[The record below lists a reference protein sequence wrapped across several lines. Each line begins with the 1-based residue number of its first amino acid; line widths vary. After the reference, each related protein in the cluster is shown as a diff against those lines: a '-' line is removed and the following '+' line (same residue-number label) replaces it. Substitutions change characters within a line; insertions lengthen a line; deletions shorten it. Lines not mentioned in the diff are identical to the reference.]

1 MTILSYLMIGVFMFL
16 IMTRRLSALLALI
29 LVPLVFALIAGFH
42 AELGKMMMDGVKLLA
57 PTGVMLTFAILYFC
71 VMTDAG
77 LFDPF
82 IRLIVRIV
90 KGDPL
95 KVLVGTAILGICVA
109 LDGDGATTYLICTAA
124 LLPLYR
130 RLGIRLQYMATVL
143 LLSIG
148 VMNMLPWGGP
158 TARAASAMKVDVG
171 ELFMYLM
178 PVMLCGLAW
187 VVLVSALFGL
197 RERRRLGIVS
207 LDLSDEMAQRC
218 AVGDARYLFNA
229 VLTLA
234 LLAMLILGT
243 LPMATLFMIAFALA
257 MLVNFPH
264 LKQQKEIIARHAD
277 NVLAIVSLIFAAG
290 IFTGI
295 LSGTGMVDAMSNSL
309 VNSLPA
315 SAGPWLGVI
324 TALISMPFT
333 FFMTNDAFYFG
344 VLPILAQTA
353 ASYGIT
359 PMQMAIASLI
369 GQPVHL
375 LSPLVASTYLLVGI
389 LDLDYGLN
397 QRASLKWAVGTVF
410 AMLAGA
416 IVFGAVPLAQALG
429 G

>member
-29 LVPLVFALIAGFH
+29 LVPLFFALVAGFH
-42 AELGKMMMDGVKLLA
+42 AELGKMMMDGIKLLA

-95 KVLVGTAILGICVA
+95 KVMIGTAILGISVA

-130 RLGIRLQYMATVL
+130 RLGIKLQYMATVL

-171 ELFMYLM
+171 ELFMLLLPIM
-178 PVMLCGLAW
+178 ICGLAW
-187 VVLVSALFGL
+187 VVLVAVIFGL
-197 RERRRLGIVS
+197 RERRRLGVIKI
-207 LDLSDEMAQRC
+207 DLSEETGQ
-218 AVGDARYLFNA
+218 VTSVTNYRYLFNSA
-229 VLTLA
+229 LTIA
-234 LLAMLILGT
+234 LLVMLILGI
-243 LPMATLFMIAFALA
+243 LPMATLFMIAFAVA
-257 MLVNFPH
+257 MLVNFPN
-264 LKQQKEIIARHAD
+264 LKHQKELLAKHAE

-315 SAGPWLGVI
+315 SAGPWLGI
-324 TALISMPFT
+324 LTALISMPFT

-353 ASYGIT
+353 TSYGIS
-359 PMQMAIASLI
+359 PMQMAVASLI

-389 LDLDYGLN
+389 LNLDYGLN
-397 QRASLKWAVGTVF
+397 QRASLKWAVGTVLC
-410 AMLAGA
+410 MLSGA
-416 IVFGAVPLAQALG
+416 IVLGTLPLHN
-429 G
+429 

>member
-16 IMTRRLSALLALI
+16 IMTRKLSALLALI
-29 LVPLVFALIAGFH
+29 LVPLFFGVIAGFH

-95 KVLVGTAILGICVA
+95 KVVVGTAILGISVA

-130 RLGIRLQYMATVL
+130 RLRIKLQYMATVL

-171 ELFMYLM
+171 ELFMLLL
-178 PVMLCGLAW
+178 PVMLCGLVW
-187 VVLVSALFGL
+187 VIFVAAILGL
-197 RERRRLGIVS
+197 RERRRLGIVKI
-207 LDLSDEMAQRC
+207 DLSDETEQRTK
-218 AVGDARYLFNA
+218 VTDYRYIFNS
-229 VLTLA
+229 VLTIA
-234 LLAMLILGT
+234 LLSMLVMGT

-257 MLVNFPH
+257 MLINFPD
-264 LKQQKEIIARHAD
+264 LKQQKEILSKHAD

-309 VNSLPA
+309 VESLPA
-315 SAGPWLGVI
+315 SAGPWLGI
-324 TALISMPFT
+324 LTALISMPFT

-344 VLPILAQTA
+344 VLRILAQTA
-353 ASYGIT
+353 ASYGIS
-359 PMQMAIASLI
+359 PMQMAVASLI

-389 LDLDYGLN
+389 LNIDYGLN
-397 QRASLKWAVGTVF
+397 QRASLKWAVGTVLS
-410 AMLAGA
+410 MLTGA
-416 IVFGAVPLAQALG
+416 LILGIIPLHK
-429 G
+429 

>member
-1 MTILSYLMIGVFMFL
+1 MIGVFMFL

-29 LVPLVFALIAGFH
+29 LVPVVFALVAGFH

-82 IRLIVRIV
+82 IRLIIRLS

-95 KVLVGTAILGICVA
+95 KVVVGTAILGISVA

-130 RLGIRLQYMATVL
+130 RLGIKLQYMATVL

-171 ELFMYLM
+171 ELFMYLL
-178 PVMLCGLAW
+178 PVMLFGLAW
-187 VVLVSALFGL
+187 VLMVSVIFGL
-197 RERRRLGIVS
+197 RERRRLGIVH
-207 LDLSDEMAQRC
+207 LDMSEETQLRTSVKDY
-218 AVGDARYLFNA
+218 RYLVNSL
-229 VLTLA
+229 LTTS
-234 LLAMLILGT
+234 LLIMLIMGT

-257 MLVNFPH
+257 MLINFPD
-264 LKQQKEIIARHAD
+264 LKKQKEIIAKHAD
-277 NVLAIVSLIFAAG
+277 NVLAIVALIFAAG

-309 VNSLPA
+309 VNSLPP
-315 SAGPWLGVI
+315 SAGPWLGII

-353 ASYGIT
+353 VSYGIT

-389 LDLDYGLN
+389 LDLDYGMN
-397 QRASLKWAVGTVF
+397 QRASLKWAVGTVIC
-410 AMLAGA
+410 MLAGA
-416 IVFGAVPLAQALG
+416 IVLGILPLAGSTGL
-429 G
+429 

>member
-1 MTILSYLMIGVFMFL
+1 MIGVFMLL

-29 LVPLVFALIAGFH
+29 LVPLAFGLIAGFH
-42 AELGKMMMDGVKLLA
+42 AELGKMMMDGIKLLA

-82 IRLIVRIV
+82 IRVIVCLA

-95 KVLVGTAILGICVA
+95 KVLLGTTILGISVA

-130 RLGIRLQYMATVL
+130 RLGIKLQYMATVL

-158 TARAASAMKVDVG
+158 TARAASAMKVDVSD
-171 ELFMYLM
+171 LFMYLM
-178 PVMLCGLAW
+178 PVMVCGLVW
-187 VVLVSALFGL
+187 VVFVSVVFGL
-197 RERRRLGIVS
+197 RERRRLGIVKIDLNEEAEQRTSVKDYRYIINS
-207 LDLSDEMAQRC
+207 L
-218 AVGDARYLFNA
+218 
-229 VLTLA
+229 LTIT
-234 LLAMLILGT
+234 LLVMLIAGV
-243 LPMATLFMIAFALA
+243 LPMTALFIIAFALA
-257 MLVNFPH
+257 MLINFPD
-264 LKQQKEIIARHAD
+264 LKKQKEIIAKHAD

-309 VNSLPA
+309 VNSLPPQ
-315 SAGPWLGVI
+315 AGPWLAVI
-324 TALISMPFT
+324 TAIVSMPFT

-344 VLPILAQTA
+344 VLPIIAQTA
-353 ASYGIT
+353 TNFGIT

-375 LSPLVASTYLLVGI
+375 LSPLVASTYLLVGM

-397 QRASLKWAVGTVF
+397 QKASLKWAIGTVF
-410 AMLAGA
+410 CMLIGA
-416 IVFGAVPLAQALG
+416 ILFGIIPINEANGV
-429 G
+429 

>member
-1 MTILSYLMIGVFMFL
+1 MFL

-29 LVPLVFALIAGFH
+29 LVPLFFAVVAGFY
-42 AELGKMMMDGVKLLA
+42 ADLGKMMMDGVKLLA

-82 IRLIVRIV
+82 IQLIVRIV

-95 KVLVGTAILGICVA
+95 KVLVGTAVLGISVA

-130 RLGIRLQYMATVL
+130 RLGIRLQYMATIL
-143 LLSIG
+143 LLAIG

-171 ELFMYLM
+171 DLFMLLL
-178 PVMLCGLAW
+178 PVMLFGLAW
-187 VVLVSALFGL
+187 VLLVAVIFGI
-197 RERRRLGIVS
+197 RERRRLGVVEV
-207 LDLSDEMAQRC
+207 DLQADKKPRSVVDTY
-218 AVGDARYLFNA
+218 RYLFNSA
-229 VLTLA
+229 LTLT
-234 LLAMLILGT
+234 LLAMLIMGT

-257 MLVNFPH
+257 MLVNFPD
-264 LKQQKEIIARHAD
+264 LKQQKKLIAKHAD
-277 NVLAIVSLIFAAG
+277 NVLAIVALIFAAG

-295 LSGTGMVDAMSNSL
+295 LSGTGMVDAMSKSL
-309 VNSLPA
+309 VESLPA
-315 SAGPWLGVI
+315 SSGPWLGFL

-344 VLPILAQTA
+344 VLPILSQTA
-353 ASYGIT
+353 ASYGIS

-397 QRASLKWAVGTVF
+397 QRVSLKWAVGTVLC
-410 AMLAGA
+410 MLT
-416 IVFGAVPLAQALG
+416 GAVLLG
-429 G
+429 ILPIHR

>member
-1 MTILSYLMIGVFMFL
+1 MFL

-29 LVPLVFALIAGFH
+29 LVPLFFAVVAGFY
-42 AELGKMMMDGVKLLA
+42 ADLGKMMMDGVKLLA

-95 KVLVGTAILGICVA
+95 KVLVGTAILGISVA

-130 RLGIRLQYMATVL
+130 RLGIKLQYMATIL
-143 LLSIG
+143 LLAIG

-171 ELFMYLM
+171 DLFMLLL
-178 PVMLCGLAW
+178 PVMLFGLAW
-187 VVLVSALFGL
+187 VLLVSVIFGI
-197 RERRRLGIVS
+197 RERRRLGVVEVNMLAEKKPRS
-207 LDLSDEMAQRC
+207 AADNY
-218 AVGDARYLFNA
+218 RYLFNSA
-229 VLTLA
+229 LTLA
-234 LLAMLILGT
+234 LLAMLIVGA

-257 MLVNFPH
+257 MLVNFPD
-264 LKQQKEIIARHAD
+264 LKRQKELIAKHAD
-277 NVLAIVSLIFAAG
+277 NVLAIVALIFAAG

-295 LSGTGMVDAMSNSL
+295 LSGTGMVDAMSTSL
-309 VNSLPA
+309 VESLPA
-315 SAGPWLGVI
+315 SAGPWLGI
-324 TALISMPFT
+324 LTALISMPFT

-344 VLPILAQTA
+344 VLPILSQTA
-353 ASYGIT
+353 ASYGIS

-397 QRASLKWAVGTVF
+397 QRVSLKWAVGTVLC
-410 AMLAGA
+410 MLAGA
-416 IVFGAVPLAQALG
+416 VLLGTLPLYR
-429 G
+429 

>member
-1 MTILSYLMIGVFMFL
+1 MIGVFMFL

-29 LVPLVFALIAGFH
+29 LVPLFFALVAGFH
-42 AELGKMMMDGVKLLA
+42 AELGKMMMDGIKLLA

-95 KVLVGTAILGICVA
+95 KVMIGTAILGICVA
-109 LDGDGATTYLICTAA
+109 LDGDGATTYLICTSA
-124 LLPLYR
+124 LIPLYR
-130 RLGIRLQYMATVL
+130 RLGIKLQYMATVL
-143 LLSIG
+143 LLAIG

-171 ELFMYLM
+171 ELFMLLLPIM
-178 PVMLCGLAW
+178 ICGLIW
-187 VVLVSALFGL
+187 VVLVAVIFGL
-197 RERRRLGIVS
+197 RERRRLGVIKI
-207 LDLSDEMAQRC
+207 DLSEKTKQLTS
-218 AVGDARYLFNA
+218 VINYRYLFNSA
-229 VLTLA
+229 LTIT
-234 LLAMLILGT
+234 LLVMLILGM

-257 MLVNFPH
+257 MLVNFPD
-264 LKQQKEIIARHAD
+264 LKRQKELLAKHAE

-295 LSGTGMVDAMSNSL
+295 LSGTGMVDAMSVSL

-315 SAGPWLGVI
+315 SAGPWLGI
-324 TALISMPFT
+324 LTALISMPFT

-353 ASYGIT
+353 TSYGIS
-359 PMQMAIASLI
+359 PMQMAVASLI

-410 AMLAGA
+410 CMLAGA
-416 IVFGAVPLAQALG
+416 VVLGTLPLHD
-429 G
+429 

>member
-1 MTILSYLMIGVFMFL
+1 MIGVFMFL

-29 LVPLVFALIAGFH
+29 LVPLFFALVAGFH
-42 AELGKMMMDGVKLLA
+42 AELGKMMMEGIKLLA

-95 KVLVGTAILGICVA
+95 KVMIGTAILGISVA

-130 RLGIRLQYMATVL
+130 RLGIKLQYMATVL

-171 ELFMYLM
+171 ELFMLLLPIM
-178 PVMLCGLAW
+178 ICGLAW
-187 VVLVSALFGL
+187 VVLVAVIFGL
-197 RERRRLGIVS
+197 RERRRLGVIKI
-207 LDLSDEMAQRC
+207 DLSEETGQLTS
-218 AVGDARYLFNA
+218 VTNYRYLFNSA
-229 VLTLA
+229 LTIA
-234 LLAMLILGT
+234 LLVMLILGI
-243 LPMATLFMIAFALA
+243 LPMATLFMIAFAVA
-257 MLVNFPH
+257 MLVNFPN
-264 LKQQKEIIARHAD
+264 LKHQKELLAKHAE

-315 SAGPWLGVI
+315 SAGPWLGI
-324 TALISMPFT
+324 LTALISMPFT

-353 ASYGIT
+353 TSYGIS
-359 PMQMAIASLI
+359 PMQMAVASLI

-389 LDLDYGLN
+389 LNLDYGLN
-397 QRASLKWAVGTVF
+397 QRASLKWAVGTVLC
-410 AMLAGA
+410 MLSGA
-416 IVFGAVPLAQALG
+416 IVLGTLPLHN
-429 G
+429 

>member
-1 MTILSYLMIGVFMFL
+1 MIGVFMFL

-29 LVPLVFALIAGFH
+29 LVPVVFALVAGFH

-82 IRLIVRIV
+82 IRLIIRLS

-95 KVLVGTAILGICVA
+95 KVVVGTAILGISVA

-130 RLGIRLQYMATVL
+130 RLGIKLQYMATVL

-171 ELFMYLM
+171 ELFMYLL
-178 PVMLCGLAW
+178 PVMLFGLAW
-187 VVLVSALFGL
+187 VLMVSVIFGL
-197 RERRRLGIVS
+197 RERRRLGIVH
-207 LDLSDEMAQRC
+207 LDMSEETQLRTSVKDY
-218 AVGDARYLFNA
+218 RYLVNSL
-229 VLTLA
+229 LTTS
-234 LLAMLILGT
+234 LLIMLIMGT

-257 MLVNFPH
+257 MLINFPD
-264 LKQQKEIIARHAD
+264 LKKQKEIIAKHAD

-309 VNSLPA
+309 VNSLPP
-315 SAGPWLGVI
+315 SAGPWLGII

-353 ASYGIT
+353 VSYGIT

-389 LDLDYGLN
+389 LDLDYGMN
-397 QRASLKWAVGTVF
+397 QRASLKWAVGTVIC
-410 AMLAGA
+410 MLAGA
-416 IVFGAVPLAQALG
+416 IVLGILPLAGSTGL
-429 G
+429 

>member
-1 MTILSYLMIGVFMFL
+1 MIGVFMFL

-29 LVPLVFALIAGFH
+29 LVPVVFALVAGFH

-82 IRLIVRIV
+82 IRLIVRLS

-95 KVLVGTAILGICVA
+95 KVVVGTAILGISVA

-130 RLGIRLQYMATVL
+130 RLGIKLQYMATVL

-171 ELFMYLM
+171 ELFMYLL
-178 PVMLCGLAW
+178 PVMLFGLAW
-187 VVLVSALFGL
+187 VLMVSVIFGL
-197 RERRRLGIVS
+197 RERRRLGIVH
-207 LDLSDEMAQRC
+207 LDMSEETQLRTSVKDY
-218 AVGDARYLFNA
+218 RYLVNSL
-229 VLTLA
+229 LTTS
-234 LLAMLILGT
+234 LLIMLIMGT

-257 MLVNFPH
+257 MLINFPD
-264 LKQQKEIIARHAD
+264 LKKQKEIIAKHAD

-309 VNSLPA
+309 VNSLPP
-315 SAGPWLGVI
+315 SAGPWLGII

-353 ASYGIT
+353 VSYGIT

-389 LDLDYGLN
+389 LDLDYGMN
-397 QRASLKWAVGTVF
+397 QRASLKWAVGTVIC
-410 AMLAGA
+410 MLAGA
-416 IVFGAVPLAQALG
+416 IVLGILPLAGSTGL
-429 G
+429 